1 MKDLKIYIFL
11 ASILLVFYVVAQYN
25 KPKPT
30 DWSLTLVNTDKI
42 PFGTYVLFNR
52 IDDIFPGAKVK
63 AYREP
68 VYNVIND
75 EGIKNSTYII
85 VAQQVDLNKYDYE
98 KLTAYIKKGNDVF
111 IAAQSFGSEITK
123 KLGIHAS
130 FQYREGTA
138 TRISFVN
145 KKISPYLYDIDKG
158 SSDGYF
164 TTFNASKAIILGKNE
179 YQSVNYLKFP
189 MGKGNLYM
197 NANPMMFSNYSLLQD
212 MGATYASIALSYLKN
227 QKSII
232 WDQYYTQ
239 DRAGSES
246 PMRVFLNNIQL
257 RWAFYI
263 AFFTMVIF
271 VLYEMKRRQRIIPV
285 IEPLANTTVEF
296 ANVVGQV
303 YYEQRNNSNIAQKK
317 VAYFLE
323 HIRATYNLHT
333 NVFDE
338 EFVTTL
344 SQKSGV
350 DAVLVKK
357 LIQEVV
363 YVRVPS
369 PISDSELISLNQ
381 NIEQFYTQ
389 SS

>member
-63 AYREP
+63 TYREP

-75 EGIKNSTYII
+75 EGVKNSTYII

-98 KLTAYIKKGNDVF
+98 KLTNYIKKGNDVF
-111 IAAQSFGSEITK
+111 IAAQSFGPEIAK
-123 KLGIHAS
+123 KLGVHAS
-130 FQYREGTA
+130 IQYREGTA

-145 KKISPYLYDIDKG
+145 KKISSYLYDIDKG

-189 MGKGNLYM
+189 MGKGNLYV

-212 MGATYASIALSYLKN
+212 MGASYASISLSYLKN
-227 QKSII
+227 PKSII

-239 DRAGSES
+239 DREGSES
-246 PMRVFLNNIQL
+246 PMRVFLNNTQL

-263 AFFTMVIF
+263 AFFTMVFF

-303 YYEQRNNSNIAQKK
+303 YYEQRNNINIAQKK

-323 HIRATYNLHT
+323 HIRATYNLRT
-333 NVFDE
+333 NVFDD
-338 EFVTTL
+338 EFITTL

-350 DAVLVKK
+350 DAALVKK

-363 YVRVPS
+363 YVRLPS
-369 PISDSELISLNQ
+369 PISDSDLISLNQ

>member
-1 MKDLKIYIFL
+1 L
-11 ASILLVFYVVAQYN
+11 
-25 KPKPT
+25 
-30 DWSLTLVNTDKI
+30 
-42 PFGTYVLFNR
+42 
-52 IDDIFPGAKVK
+52 
-63 AYREP
+63 
-68 VYNVIND
+68 
-75 EGIKNSTYII
+75 IKNSTYII